1 MTIYPT
7 IKHAVLVEFSERTV
21 TTKLSSKP
29 SLAYRASRVLD
40 AVHLRVAPKKG
51 TKNAADVDD
60 EAIPALVDDN
70 DDHDGDDHN
79 NNNEH
84 DNDSDQRA
92 VPAQRSC
99 AAKVVRVI
107 IDPDEVTVTSGS
119 KHRRRPSDDGD
130 AEITHTPKY
139 SKEPDGSRRP
149 CARDFDNITKEVLGL
164 AISIY
169 RCLISTEAP
178 FPDTNTLETQLAQHH
193 KVHLSPSCGENK
205 KIIACNHQRAEE
217 LKDRYL
223 FIYQDMQKKT
233 GLYKTELLPMVIG
246 DMWFANKHNEG
257 VHFHEMFNPMPKITI
272 ALVLAAIE
280 CCIDEW
286 AMGIKEDV
294 QFTALSYKPIFN
306 AHLECLERFDKHT
319 VRYKLLGRLCK
330 SLHANARFHSGAEP
344 LSRTTVPVLGCE
356 QFDAAI
362 HEDQGSETESDSDD
376 ASDSVTGVH

>member
-1 MTIYPT
+1 M
-7 IKHAVLVEFSERTV
+7 
-21 TTKLSSKP
+21 
-29 SLAYRASRVLD
+29 
-40 AVHLRVAPKKG
+40 
-51 TKNAADVDD
+51 
-60 EAIPALVDDN
+60 
-70 DDHDGDDHN
+70 
-79 NNNEH
+79 
-84 DNDSDQRA
+84 
-92 VPAQRSC
+92 
-99 AAKVVRVI
+99 
-107 IDPDEVTVTSGS
+107 DPDEVTVTSGS

-139 SKEPDGSRRP
+139 SKEPDGSQRP
-149 CARDFDNITKEVLGL
+149 CARDFDDFTKEILGL

-178 FPDTNTLETQLAQHH
+178 FPDTNTLETQPAQRAWKKACEKTSLNVILTPTLLKMITKCTSHLRGELKT
-193 KVHLSPSCGENK
+193 KVRALVGPFYSFRSGENK
-205 KIIACNHQRAEE
+205 KIIARNHQHAEE

-223 FIYQDMQKKT
+223 FVYQDMQKKT

-246 DMWFANKHNEG
+246 DMWFANKHDEG

-286 AMGIKEDV
+286 AMGIKENV

-330 SLHANARFHSGAEP
+330 SLHANARFHSSTEP
-344 LSRTTVPVLGCE
+344 LSRTTVPVLGRE

-362 HEDQGSETESDSDD
+362 HEDQGSETKSDSDD